1 MNNEINVYA
10 VVKKLVGEV
19 EPIGE
24 TNEDEKRLENLKKEI
39 ELCVYL
45 LDDIQECAL
54 YASWNEHIKGD
65 QMRKTNKTLLK
76 KDIDEIT
83 IQTFRDAVFLCY
95 KVGITSIAPLGC
107 SGDTI
112 LLHGDEENGRES
124 VVSIRNYS
132 GDAELLITD
141 KQGKFLFYGIF
152 SIDLNI
158 DFVVNQY

>member
-1 MNNEINVYA
+1 
-10 VVKKLVGEV
+10 
-19 EPIGE
+19 
-24 TNEDEKRLENLKKEI
+24 
-39 ELCVYL
+39 
-45 LDDIQECAL
+45 
-54 YASWNEHIKGD
+54 
-65 QMRKTNKTLLK
+65 MRKTNKTLLK

-95 KVGITSIAPLGC
+95 KIGITSIAPLGC

-152 SIDLNI
+152 SIDLNV
-158 DFVVNQY
+158 DFVVNQYWAIFQILKNKINTDVENISEFKKLELLENCELSEGFEILRHFQEVK